1 MKANKSW
8 FKLKRY
14 PHIGLPISPNQRNDI
29 EKFIHNKI
37 KISHYAF
44 LPLIRREHRT
54 FKYKLCPDGKFR
66 KKTKIR
72 HISYASHFDSLI
84 YSYYVHIPADTRS
97 AFPVISVQSPVSIQC
112 CWQS

>member
-54 FKYKLCPDGKFR
+54 FKYKKFYADSR
-66 KKTKIR
+66 AEGVEFQPLVSASR
-72 HISYASHFDSLI
+72 ISDIFFMRLSF
-84 YSYYVHIPADTRS
+84 T
-97 AFPVISVQSPVSIQC
+97 SVVSVSGAIKGRY
-112 CWQS
+112 

>member
-44 LPLIRREHRT
+44 LPLIRRNIEHSNINFAQTVNLERKP
-54 FKYKLCPDGKFR
+54 KYVILVML
-66 KKTKIR
+66 
-72 HISYASHFDSLI
+72 HILI
-84 YSYYVHIPADTRS
+84 H
-97 AFPVISVQSPVSIQC
+97 
-112 CWQS
+112 